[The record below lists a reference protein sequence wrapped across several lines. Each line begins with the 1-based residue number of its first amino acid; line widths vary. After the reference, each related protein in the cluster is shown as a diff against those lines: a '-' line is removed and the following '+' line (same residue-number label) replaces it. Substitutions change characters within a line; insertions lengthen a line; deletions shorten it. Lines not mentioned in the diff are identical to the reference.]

1 MMSGGYLRGRCP
13 LGIVLTG
20 MATTAF
26 AGSRAIRAAGGEV
39 LTETESSC
47 VVYGMPRSV
56 WETGLATTEV
66 PLSRMAAE
74 MTARL

>member
-1 MMSGGYLRGRCP
+1 MKQSKALEQIP
-13 LGIVLTG
+13 VVILS
-20 MATTAF
+20 TA
-26 AGSRAIRAAGGEV
+26 SRTVSAHSLSRRIRAAGGEV

-56 WETGLATTEV
+56 WEEV